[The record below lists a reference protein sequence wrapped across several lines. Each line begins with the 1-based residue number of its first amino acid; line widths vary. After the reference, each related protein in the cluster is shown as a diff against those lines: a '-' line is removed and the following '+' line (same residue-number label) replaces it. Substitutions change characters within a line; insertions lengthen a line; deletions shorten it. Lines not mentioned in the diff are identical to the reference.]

1 MVKYQRAAHPSRP
14 VYAARV
20 ESVPLLATF
29 VGLVYLTWR
38 RSRRGRPF
46 RLSHA
51 VHDNFDVDAAV
62 ALHVAHRE
70 ATERNLPTSPAHL
83 LYGLLQVEAFTAAIA
98 RLGGDLAAIEQRVTA
113 ALGDR
118 PEDANYIL
126 NLQSHAS
133 TAAEHD
139 DRQAT
144 IADLWYQLARTTAGT
159 LVNNAHGVLF
169 ILVHGTPE
177 PAAAHADPEVHVV
190 IRNDDYTPARFVSY
204 VVHSIFDKPPEEA
217 IATMRTAHEQGRAI
231 VGRYPTPKA
240 IELVTAARARAKE
253 SGFPLW
259 LELEPW

>member
-1 MVKYQRAAHPSRP
+1 
-14 VYAARV
+14 V
-20 ESVPLLATF
+20 EAVPLLATF

-46 RLSHA
+46 RLARA
-51 VHDNFDVDAAV
+51 VHDNFDVDATV

-83 LYGLLQVEAFTAAIA
+83 LYGLLQVEAFTAAITT
-98 RLGGDLAAIEQRVTA
+98 LGGDPTAIEQRVTA

-133 TAAEHD
+133 AAAEHD
-139 DRQAT
+139 HRQAT
-144 IADLWYQLARTTAGT
+144 ITDLWYQLARTSAGT
-159 LVNNAHGVLF
+159 LVDSPHGILF

-177 PAAAHADPEVHVV
+177 PPAKHADPEVHVV

-204 VVHSIFDKPPEEA
+204 VVHAIFDKAPEDA

-231 VGRYPTPKA
+231 VGRYPTAKA
-240 IELVTAARARAKE
+240 TELVTAARAKAKE